1 MDNNICLKLNGKKTV
16 TFANDEA
23 LFLLESRNAKRD
35 EKFGLPVKF
44 LSALY
49 QHGYRVAELED
60 NVDDV
65 NPFFATVSY
74 QMACFGVHYSP
85 SELRENVIKFEKE
98 NATSLSELSALIT
111 PQLCKLGDA
120 VEESVED
127 HIIKLEKNKGMIEIF
142 DMYCT
147 ARLLGVEVRV
157 FTPDF
162 ENELVLNRFN
172 EKGGKKEL
180 VVAVVMDSSRRP
192 VRLFR
197 TYTVHKHAVLDDPY
211 HIVLKR
217 RRAMKQG

>member
-1 MDNNICLKLNGKKTV
+1 MDHNVCLKMNGKRTV

-23 LFLLESRNAKRD
+23 LFLLESQNAKRD

-49 QHGYRVAELED
+49 HHGYKVAEI
-60 NVDDV
+60 VDKTDDL
-65 NPFFATVSY
+65 NPFFDTVSR
-74 QMACFGVHYSP
+74 QMAVYGVHYSP

-98 NATSLSELSALIT
+98 NMTSLSEMSALIT
-111 PQLCKLGDA
+111 PQLCKLGDIA
-120 VEESVED
+120 EESVED
-127 HIIKLEKNKGMIEIF
+127 HIIEFENNRGMIEIF

-147 ARLLGVEVRV
+147 ARFLDVEVRV

-162 ENELVLNRFN
+162 ENELILNRFN
-172 EKGGKKEL
+172 EKGPKKEF

-197 TYTVHKHAVLDDPY
+197 TYTVHKHDVLDDPY

-217 RRAMKQG
+217 RKTMK